1 MCKICEHKQRIDIES
16 ALLAG
21 QPDQKV
27 AVFYKVKVEDLETHR
42 DVCSPYLL
50 SLCDIDGLQDGALH
64 GTGQKKASSLQSNL
78 NVSED
83 YALASTQQQLVTTF
97 KKATRQI
104 GRAYDDL
111 DDVGKRK
118 NAMQILSKARLD
130 HHVALASEIRQIS
143 KARAELDKQYNAAP
157 VDNPLSGPQ
166 AIAEAIMGI
175 K

>member
-1 MCKICEHKQRIDIES
+1 MCKICGHKQRIDIES

-21 QPDQKV
+21 QPEQKI
-27 AVFYKVKVEDLETHR
+27 AVFYKVKVEDLATHK
-42 DVCSPYLL
+42 DNCSPYLL
-50 SLCDIDGLQDGALH
+50 SLCDFDGLQDGAVH
-64 GTGQKKASSLQSNL
+64 ETGQKKASTLQNNL

-97 KKATRQI
+97 NKATRQI
-104 GRAYDDL
+104 SKAYDDL
-111 DDVGKRK
+111 DDVDRRK

-157 VDNPLSGPQ
+157 VDNPLTGPQ
-166 AIAEAIMGI
+166 AIAEAIMSI